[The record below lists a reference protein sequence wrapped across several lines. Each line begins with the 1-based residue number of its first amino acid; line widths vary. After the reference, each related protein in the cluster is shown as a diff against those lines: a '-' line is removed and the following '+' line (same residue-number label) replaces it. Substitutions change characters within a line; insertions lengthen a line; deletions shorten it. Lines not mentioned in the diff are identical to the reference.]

1 MLPTSTAEQGLI
13 VLRCAALGAVL
24 AAFWD
29 LLAAIRLEDGLRR
42 QGTAVLDI
50 LFWLTALPCFLL
62 FFLRHTDGR
71 LRAYLPLGMLAG
83 GWAWRHTLSP
93 VLQKLLRLLLRGVRR
108 CVRAGKRALIWVFSF
123 PRGN

>member
-13 VLRCAALGAVL
+13 FLRCAALGAGL

-29 LLAAIRLEDGLRR
+29 LLAAIRLEGGLRR
-42 QGTAVLDI
+42 RGTAVLDI
-50 LFWLTALPCFLL
+50 LFWLAALPCFLL
-62 FFLRHTDGR
+62 FFLRYTDGR

-83 GWAWRHTLSP
+83 GWVWRRTLSP
-93 VLQKLLRLLLRGVRR
+93 PVLRMMRFALR
-108 CVRAGKRALIWVFSF
+108 CVKKCLQAGKRALIWAFSF